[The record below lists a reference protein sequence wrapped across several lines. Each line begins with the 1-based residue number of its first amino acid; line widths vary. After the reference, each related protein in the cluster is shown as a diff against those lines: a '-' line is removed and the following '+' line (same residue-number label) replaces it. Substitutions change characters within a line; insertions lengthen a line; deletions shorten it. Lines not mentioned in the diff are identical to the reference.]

1 MNKKKLS
8 VVMAGAMLASSVAP
22 VLAATPAYEVNGS
35 NKGIL
40 IKELRELLKSKA
52 FADVEANDE
61 YRGESVYEV
70 RVIRAHNDYSYFFKL
85 DDASIAKMEEAIK
98 NAPVGTTVEVWDTGH
113 VEKNGK
119 YYYKSLEEVVTK
131 VEKTFTK
138 DRLKAIAADFK
149 ANKAKYPAI
158 YSMDFDGE
166 TLTLEVR
173 KAADETKLETLTFK
187 AGDKELDFTKPVDK
201 DGDLLT
207 GRTPQSDW
215 SDLATFETV
224 VEENKVPAGKDL
236 PEKMLAKVTLSDV
249 DSKVEV
255 KLSDLYDGLLLTSK
269 GQELL
274 DKVKEAN
281 AVQNDG
287 LYVSVS
293 EVNTAK
299 NGVFTFDLEFVNTN
313 PTTNKYEKHV
323 ITVSSNNKAQ
333 LAIFNTW
340 MKRGQASVEVL
351 AGTNRYETAVKVA
364 KENAKIEDVA
374 INGNIVLVN
383 GNALVDGLAAA
394 PLAASVVNKVGNV
407 PFDGYVAPILLT
419 ETNSLPKATLQYM
432 KELVKHQT
440 VGALDQVTVYLVGG
454 EAVISQNVVNQLK
467 TIGVRVVRAGGE
479 DREATSLAVAKLME
493 KDNDVDAKNAFV
505 VGADG
510 EADAM
515 SIASVAAQKKQP
527 IIVESRKGLSD
538 STVDYLK
545 GGKFVSAKSATI
557 IGGKTV
563 VSEETEAKLKEEKIV
578 VDRVAGSNRKATNA
592 KVIDRFASNYI
603 QRVVLSKDGQ
613 NNKSEL
619 IDALTA
625 TSLAVKDN
633 APIVLATNKMS
644 NEQVNALEKKAYRN
658 GVYVYQ
664 VGHGVAR
671 DVLKQIATRIGL
683 AK

>member
-1 MNKKKLS
+1 MNKKRLS
-8 VVMAGAMLASSVAP
+8 VVMAGAMLASAVAP
-22 VLAATPAYEVNGS
+22 VLAATPQYEVNGS
-35 NKGIL
+35 NRGLL
-40 IKELRELLKSKA
+40 IKELRELMLSKT
-52 FADVEANDE
+52 FANEAVNKEFAGECVFYVQMGKGLDVKQF
-61 YRGESVYEV
+61 YTVES
-70 RVIRAHNDYSYFFKL
+70 IP
-85 DDASIAKMEEAIK
+85 KMEEAI
-98 NAPVGTTVEVWDTGH
+98 NAAPVGTVIEVVNGGY

-119 YYYKSLEEVVTK
+119 YYHFALEDKVTET
-131 VEKTFTK
+131 EKTFNK
-138 DRLKAIAADFK
+138 ASLKEAADKFK
-149 ANKAKYPAI
+149 ANKENYPAI

-166 TLTLEVR
+166 TLTVELR
-173 KAADETKLETLTFK
+173 KAADETKLETVTFK
-187 AGDKELDFTKPVDK
+187 AGDKELDFSKPVDVN
-201 DGDLLT
+201 GDVLD

-215 SDLATFETV
+215 SDLATFKPVVSTETIKKGDPIDEKV
-224 VEENKVPAGKDL
+224 VARLTV
-236 PEKMLAKVTLSDV
+236 SDA
-249 DSKVEV
+249 DSKVNV

-281 AVQNDG
+281 AVKNDG
-287 LYVSVS
+287 LYVSVADVKTS
-293 EVNTAK
+293 K
-299 NGVFTFDLEFVNTN
+299 NGIFTFDMEFVNTN
-313 PTTNKYEKHV
+313 PTTNKYEKNV
-323 ITVSSNNKAQ
+323 ITISSNNKGQ
-333 LAIFNTW
+333 LEIFNTW

-351 AGTNRYETAVKVA
+351 AGTNGYETAVKVA

-374 INGNIVLVN
+374 LNGNIVLVN

-394 PLAASVVNKVGNV
+394 PLAASVVNKIGNI

-440 VGALDQVTVYLVGG
+440 VGSLDQVTVYLVGG

-467 TIGVRVVRAGGE
+467 SIGVRVVRAGGE
-479 DREATSLAVAKLME
+479 DREATSLAVAKLIE
-493 KDNDVDAKNAFV
+493 KDNDVDVKNAFI

-557 IGGKTV
+557 IGGETV
-563 VSEETEAKLKEEKIV
+563 VSGETEAKLKEEKV
-578 VDRVAGSNRKATNA
+578 SVDRVAGSNRKATNA

-613 NNKSEL
+613 TNKSEL

-644 NEQVNALEKKAYRN
+644 NEQVNALEKKANRN

>member
-1 MNKKKLS
+1 MNKKRLS
-8 VVMAGAMLASSVAP
+8 VVMAGAMLASAVAP
-22 VLAATPAYEVNGS
+22 VLAATPQYEVNGS
-35 NKGIL
+35 NRGLL
-40 IKELRELLKSKA
+40 IKELRELMLSKT
-52 FADVEANDE
+52 FANEAVNKEFAGECVFYVQMGKGLDVKQF
-61 YRGESVYEV
+61 YTVES
-70 RVIRAHNDYSYFFKL
+70 IP
-85 DDASIAKMEEAIK
+85 KMEEAI
-98 NAPVGTTVEVWDTGH
+98 NAAPVGTVIEVVNGGY

-119 YYYKSLEEVVTK
+119 YYHFALEDKVTET
-131 VEKTFTK
+131 EKTFNK
-138 DRLKAIAADFK
+138 ASLKEAADKFK
-149 ANKAKYPAI
+149 ANKENYPAI

-166 TLTLEVR
+166 TLTVELR
-173 KAADETKLETLTFK
+173 KAADETKLETVTFK
-187 AGDKELDFTKPVDK
+187 AGDKELDFSKPVDVN
-201 DGDLLT
+201 GDVLD

-215 SDLATFETV
+215 SDLATFKPAVSTETIKKGDPIDEKV
-224 VEENKVPAGKDL
+224 VARLTV
-236 PEKMLAKVTLSDV
+236 SDA
-249 DSKVEV
+249 DSKVNV

-281 AVQNDG
+281 AVKNDG
-287 LYVSVS
+287 LYVSVADVKTS
-293 EVNTAK
+293 K
-299 NGVFTFDLEFVNTN
+299 NGIFTFDMEFVNTN
-313 PTTNKYEKHV
+313 PTTNKYEKNV
-323 ITVSSNNKAQ
+323 ITISSNNKGQ
-333 LAIFNTW
+333 LEIFNTW

-374 INGNIVLVN
+374 LNGNIVLVN

-394 PLAASVVNKVGNV
+394 PLAASVVNKIGNI

-440 VGALDQVTVYLVGG
+440 VGSLDQVTVYLVGG

-467 TIGVRVVRAGGE
+467 SIGVRVVRAGGE

-493 KDNDVDAKNAFV
+493 NDNDVDVKNAFL

-557 IGGKTV
+557 IGGETV
-563 VSEETEAKLKEEKIV
+563 VSGETEAKLKEEKV
-578 VDRVAGSNRKATNA
+578 SVDRVAGSNRKATNA

-613 NNKSEL
+613 TNKSEL

-644 NEQVNALEKKAYRN
+644 NEQVNALEKKANRN

>member
-1 MNKKKLS
+1 MNKKRLS
-8 VVMAGAMLASSVAP
+8 VVMAGAMLASAVAP
-22 VLAATPAYEVNGS
+22 VLAATPQYEVNGS
-35 NKGIL
+35 NRGLL
-40 IKELRELLKSKA
+40 IKELRELMLSKT
-52 FADVEANDE
+52 FANEAVNKEFAGECVFYVQMGKGLDVKQF
-61 YRGESVYEV
+61 YTVES
-70 RVIRAHNDYSYFFKL
+70 IP
-85 DDASIAKMEEAIK
+85 KMEEAI
-98 NAPVGTTVEVWDTGH
+98 NAAPVGTVIEVVNGGY

-119 YYYKSLEEVVTK
+119 YYHFALEDKVTET
-131 VEKTFTK
+131 EKTFNK
-138 DRLKAIAADFK
+138 ASLKEAADKFK
-149 ANKAKYPAI
+149 ANKENYPAI

-166 TLTLEVR
+166 TLTVELR
-173 KAADETKLETLTFK
+173 KAADETKLETVTFK
-187 AGDKELDFTKPVDK
+187 AGDKELDFSKPVDVN
-201 DGDLLT
+201 GDVLD

-215 SDLATFETV
+215 SDLATFKPVVSTETIKKGDPIDEKV
-224 VEENKVPAGKDL
+224 VARLTV
-236 PEKMLAKVTLSDV
+236 SDA
-249 DSKVEV
+249 DSKVNV

-281 AVQNDG
+281 AVKNDG
-287 LYVSVS
+287 LYVSVADVKTS
-293 EVNTAK
+293 K
-299 NGVFTFDLEFVNTN
+299 NGIFTFDMEFVNTN
-313 PTTNKYEKHV
+313 PTTNKYEKNV
-323 ITVSSNNKAQ
+323 ITISSNNKGQ
-333 LAIFNTW
+333 LEIFNTW

-374 INGNIVLVN
+374 LNGNIVLVN

-394 PLAASVVNKVGNV
+394 PLAASVVNKIGNI

-440 VGALDQVTVYLVGG
+440 VGSLDQVTVYLVGG

-467 TIGVRVVRAGGE
+467 SIGVRVVRAGGE

-493 KDNDVDAKNAFV
+493 NDNDVDVKNAFL

-557 IGGKTV
+557 IGGETV
-563 VSEETEAKLKEEKIV
+563 VSGETEAKLKEEKV
-578 VDRVAGSNRKATNA
+578 SVDRVAGSNRKATNA

-603 QRVVLSKDGQ
+603 HRVVLSKDGQ
-613 NNKSEL
+613 TNKSEL

-644 NEQVNALEKKAYRN
+644 NEQVNALEKKANRN

>member
-1 MNKKKLS
+1 MNKKRLS
-8 VVMAGAMLASSVAP
+8 VVMAGAMLASAVAP
-22 VLAATPAYEVNGS
+22 VMAATPSYEVNGS
-35 NKGIL
+35 NRGLL
-40 IKELRELLKSKA
+40 IKELRELMLSKT
-52 FADVEANDE
+52 FANEAVNKEFAGECVFYVQMGKGLDVKQF
-61 YRGESVYEV
+61 YTVES
-70 RVIRAHNDYSYFFKL
+70 IP
-85 DDASIAKMEEAIK
+85 KMEEAI
-98 NAPVGTTVEVWDTGH
+98 NAAPVGTVIEVVNGGY

-119 YYYKSLEEVVTK
+119 YYHFALEDKVTET
-131 VEKTFTK
+131 EKTFNK
-138 DRLKAIAADFK
+138 ASLKEAADKFK
-149 ANKAKYPAI
+149 ANKENYPAI

-166 TLTLEVR
+166 TLTVELR
-173 KAADETKLETLTFK
+173 KAADETKLETVTFK
-187 AGDKELDFTKPVDK
+187 AGDKELDFSKPVDVN
-201 DGDLLT
+201 GDVLD

-215 SDLATFETV
+215 SDLATFKPAVSTETIKKGDPIDEKV
-224 VEENKVPAGKDL
+224 VARLTV
-236 PEKMLAKVTLSDV
+236 SDA
-249 DSKVEV
+249 DSKVNV

-287 LYVSVS
+287 LYVSVADVKTS
-293 EVNTAK
+293 K
-299 NGVFTFDLEFVNTN
+299 NGIFTFDMEFVNTN
-313 PTTNKYEKHV
+313 PTTNKYEKNV
-323 ITVSSNNKAQ
+323 ITVSSNNKGQ
-333 LAIFNTW
+333 LEIFNTW

-374 INGNIVLVN
+374 LNGNIVLVN

-394 PLAASVVNKVGNV
+394 PLAASVVNKIGNI

-440 VGALDQVTVYLVGG
+440 VGSLDQVTVYLVGG

-467 TIGVRVVRAGGE
+467 SIGVRVVRAGGE
-479 DREATSLAVAKLME
+479 DREATSLAVAKLIE
-493 KDNDVDAKNAFV
+493 KDNDVDVKNAFI

-557 IGGKTV
+557 IGGETV
-563 VSEETEAKLKEEKIV
+563 VSGETEAKLKEEKV
-578 VDRVAGSNRKATNA
+578 SVDRVAGLNRKATNA

-613 NNKSEL
+613 TNKSEL

-644 NEQVNALEKKAYRN
+644 NEQVNALEKKANRN

>member
-1 MNKKKLS
+1 MNKKRLS

-22 VLAATPAYEVNGS
+22 VLAATPQYEVNGS
-35 NKGIL
+35 NRGLL
-40 IKELRELLKSKA
+40 IKELRELMLSKT
-52 FADVEANDE
+52 FANEAVNKEFAGECVFYVQMGKGLDVKQF
-61 YRGESVYEV
+61 YTVES
-70 RVIRAHNDYSYFFKL
+70 IP
-85 DDASIAKMEEAIK
+85 KMEEAI
-98 NAPVGTTVEVWDTGH
+98 NAAPVGTVIEVVNGGY

-119 YYYKSLEEVVTK
+119 YYHFALEDKVTET
-131 VEKTFTK
+131 EKTFNK
-138 DRLKAIAADFK
+138 ASLKEAADKFK
-149 ANKAKYPAI
+149 ANKKNYPAI

-166 TLTLEVR
+166 TLTVELR
-173 KAADETKLETLTFK
+173 KAADETKLETVTFK
-187 AGDKELDFTKPVDK
+187 AGDKELDFSKPVDVN
-201 DGDLLT
+201 GDVLD

-215 SDLATFETV
+215 SDLATFKPVVLTETV
-224 VEENKVPAGKDL
+224 HKGDPIDEKVVARIT
-236 PEKMLAKVTLSDV
+236 VSDA
-249 DSKVEV
+249 DSKVNV

-287 LYVSVS
+287 LYVSVAD
-293 EVNTAK
+293 VKTAK
-299 NGVFTFDLEFVNTN
+299 NGVFTFDMEFVNTN
-313 PTTNKYEKHV
+313 PTTNKYEKNV
-323 ITVSSNNKAQ
+323 ITVSSNNKGQ
-333 LAIFNTW
+333 LEIFNTW
-340 MKRGQASVEVL
+340 MKNGQASVEVL

-374 INGNIVLVN
+374 LNGNIVLVN

-394 PLAASVVNKVGNV
+394 PLAASVVNKIGNV

-440 VGALDQVTVYLVGG
+440 VGSLDQVTVYLVGG

-467 TIGVRVVRAGGE
+467 SIGVRVVRAGGE

-493 KDNDVDAKNAFV
+493 NDNDVDVKNAFI

-557 IGGKTV
+557 IGGETV
-563 VSEETEAKLKEEKIV
+563 VSGETEAKLKEEKV
-578 VDRVAGSNRKATNA
+578 SVDRVAGSNRKATNA

-613 NNKSEL
+613 TNKSEL

-644 NEQVNALEKKAYRN
+644 NEQVNALEKKANRN

>member
-1 MNKKKLS
+1 MNKKRLS
-8 VVMAGAMLASSVAP
+8 VVMAGAMLASAVAP
-22 VLAATPAYEVNGS
+22 VLAATPQYEVNGS
-35 NKGIL
+35 NRGLL
-40 IKELRELLKSKA
+40 IKELRELMLSKT
-52 FADVEANDE
+52 FANEAVNKEFAGECVFYVQMGKGLDVKQF
-61 YRGESVYEV
+61 YTVES
-70 RVIRAHNDYSYFFKL
+70 IP
-85 DDASIAKMEEAIK
+85 KMEEAI
-98 NAPVGTTVEVWDTGH
+98 NAAPVGTVIEVVNGGY

-119 YYYKSLEEVVTK
+119 YYHFALEDKVTET
-131 VEKTFTK
+131 EKTFNK
-138 DRLKAIAADFK
+138 ASLKEAADKFK
-149 ANKAKYPAI
+149 ANKENYPAI

-166 TLTLEVR
+166 TLTVELR
-173 KAADETKLETLTFK
+173 KAADETKLETVTFK
-187 AGDKELDFTKPVDK
+187 AGDKELDFSKPVDVN
-201 DGDLLT
+201 GDVLD

-215 SDLATFETV
+215 SDLATFKPVVSTETIKKGDPIDEKV
-224 VEENKVPAGKDL
+224 VARLTV
-236 PEKMLAKVTLSDV
+236 SDA
-249 DSKVEV
+249 DSKVNV

-281 AVQNDG
+281 AVKNDG
-287 LYVSVS
+287 LYVSVADVKTS
-293 EVNTAK
+293 K
-299 NGVFTFDLEFVNTN
+299 NGIFTFDMEFVNTN
-313 PTTNKYEKHV
+313 PTTNKYEKNV
-323 ITVSSNNKAQ
+323 ITISSNNKGQ
-333 LAIFNTW
+333 LEIFNTW

-374 INGNIVLVN
+374 LNGNIVLVN

-394 PLAASVVNKVGNV
+394 PLAASVVNKIGNI

-440 VGALDQVTVYLVGG
+440 VGSLDQVTVYLVGG

-467 TIGVRVVRAGGE
+467 SIGVRVVRAGGE

-493 KDNDVDAKNAFV
+493 NDNDVDVKTAFL

-557 IGGKTV
+557 IGGETV
-563 VSEETEAKLKEEKIV
+563 VSGETEAKLKEEKV
-578 VDRVAGSNRKATNA
+578 SVDRVAGSNRKATNA

-613 NNKSEL
+613 TNKSEL

-644 NEQVNALEKKAYRN
+644 NEQVNALEKKANRN

>member
-1 MNKKKLS
+1 MNKKRLS
-8 VVMAGAMLASSVAP
+8 VVMAGAMLASAVAP
-22 VLAATPAYEVNGS
+22 VLAATPQYEVNGS
-35 NKGIL
+35 NRGLL
-40 IKELRELLKSKA
+40 IKELRELMLSKT
-52 FADVEANDE
+52 FANEAVNKEFAGECVFYVQMGKGLDVKQF
-61 YRGESVYEV
+61 YTVES
-70 RVIRAHNDYSYFFKL
+70 IP
-85 DDASIAKMEEAIK
+85 KMEEAI
-98 NAPVGTTVEVWDTGH
+98 NAAPVGTVIEVVNGGY

-119 YYYKSLEEVVTK
+119 YYHFALEDKVTET
-131 VEKTFTK
+131 EKTFNK
-138 DRLKAIAADFK
+138 ASLKEAADKFK
-149 ANKAKYPAI
+149 ANKENYPAI

-166 TLTLEVR
+166 TLTVELR
-173 KAADETKLETLTFK
+173 KAADETKLETVTFK
-187 AGDKELDFTKPVDK
+187 AGDKELDFSKPVDVN
-201 DGDLLT
+201 GDVLD

-215 SDLATFETV
+215 SDLATFKPVVSTETIKKGDPIDEKV
-224 VEENKVPAGKDL
+224 VARLTV
-236 PEKMLAKVTLSDV
+236 SDA
-249 DSKVEV
+249 DSKVNV

-281 AVQNDG
+281 AVKNDG
-287 LYVSVS
+287 LYVSVADVKTS
-293 EVNTAK
+293 K
-299 NGVFTFDLEFVNTN
+299 NGIFTFDMEFVNTN
-313 PTTNKYEKHV
+313 PTTNKYEKNV
-323 ITVSSNNKAQ
+323 ITISSNNKGQ
-333 LAIFNTW
+333 LEIFNTW

-374 INGNIVLVN
+374 LNGNIVLVN

-394 PLAASVVNKVGNV
+394 PLAASVVNKIGNI

-440 VGALDQVTVYLVGG
+440 VGSLDQVTVYLVGG

-467 TIGVRVVRAGGE
+467 SIGVRVVRAGGE

-493 KDNDVDAKNAFV
+493 NDNDVDVKNAFL

-557 IGGKTV
+557 IGGETV
-563 VSEETEAKLKEEKIV
+563 VSGETEAKLKEEKV
-578 VDRVAGSNRKATNA
+578 SVDRVAGSNRKATNA

-603 QRVVLSKDGQ
+603 QRGVLSKDGQ
-613 NNKSEL
+613 TNKSEL

-644 NEQVNALEKKAYRN
+644 NEQVNALEKKANRN

>member
-1 MNKKKLS
+1 MNKKRLS
-8 VVMAGAMLASSVAP
+8 VVMAGAMLASAVAP
-22 VLAATPAYEVNGS
+22 VMAATPSYEVNGS
-35 NKGIL
+35 NRGLL
-40 IKELRELLKSKA
+40 IKELRELMLSKT
-52 FADVEANDE
+52 FANEAVNKDFAGECVFYVQMGKGLDVKQF
-61 YRGESVYEV
+61 YTVES
-70 RVIRAHNDYSYFFKL
+70 IP
-85 DDASIAKMEEAIK
+85 KMEEAI
-98 NAPVGTTVEVWDTGH
+98 NAAPVGTVIEVVNGGY

-119 YYYKSLEEVVTK
+119 YYHFALEDKVTET
-131 VEKTFTK
+131 EKTFNK
-138 DRLKAIAADFK
+138 ASLKEAADKFK
-149 ANKAKYPAI
+149 ANKENYPAI

-166 TLTLEVR
+166 TLTVELR
-173 KAADETKLETLTFK
+173 KAADETKLETVTFK
-187 AGDKELDFTKPVDK
+187 AGDKELDFSKPVDVN
-201 DGDLLT
+201 GDVLD

-215 SDLATFETV
+215 SDLATFKPAVSTETIKKGDPIDEKV
-224 VEENKVPAGKDL
+224 VARLTV
-236 PEKMLAKVTLSDV
+236 SDA
-249 DSKVEV
+249 DSKVNV

-287 LYVSVS
+287 LYVSVADVKTS
-293 EVNTAK
+293 K
-299 NGVFTFDLEFVNTN
+299 NGIFTFDMEFVNTN
-313 PTTNKYEKHV
+313 PTTNKYEKNV
-323 ITVSSNNKAQ
+323 ITVSSNNKGQ
-333 LAIFNTW
+333 LEIFNTW

-374 INGNIVLVN
+374 LNGNIVLVN

-394 PLAASVVNKVGNV
+394 PLAASVVNKIGNI

-440 VGALDQVTVYLVGG
+440 VGSLDQVTVYLVGG

-467 TIGVRVVRAGGE
+467 SIGVRVVRASGE
-479 DREATSLAVAKLME
+479 DREATSLAVAKLIE
-493 KDNDVDAKNAFV
+493 KDNDVDVKNAFI

-557 IGGKTV
+557 IGGETV
-563 VSEETEAKLKEEKIV
+563 VSGETEAKLKEEKV
-578 VDRVAGSNRKATNA
+578 SVDRVAGSNRKATNA

-613 NNKSEL
+613 TNKSEL

-644 NEQVNALEKKAYRN
+644 NEQVNALEKKANRN

>member
-1 MNKKKLS
+1 MNKKRLS
-8 VVMAGAMLASSVAP
+8 VVMAGAMLASAVAP
-22 VLAATPAYEVNGS
+22 VLAATPQYEVNGS
-35 NKGIL
+35 NRGLL
-40 IKELRELLKSKA
+40 IKELRELMLSKT
-52 FADVEANDE
+52 FANEAVNKEFAGECVFYVQMGKGLDVKQF
-61 YRGESVYEV
+61 YTVES
-70 RVIRAHNDYSYFFKL
+70 IP
-85 DDASIAKMEEAIK
+85 KMEEAI
-98 NAPVGTTVEVWDTGH
+98 NAAPVGTVIEVVNGGY

-119 YYYKSLEEVVTK
+119 YYHFALEDKVTET
-131 VEKTFTK
+131 EKTFNK
-138 DRLKAIAADFK
+138 ASLKEAADKFK
-149 ANKAKYPAI
+149 ANKENYPAI

-166 TLTLEVR
+166 TLTVELR
-173 KAADETKLETLTFK
+173 KAADETKLETVTFK
-187 AGDKELDFTKPVDK
+187 AGDKELDFSKPVDVN
-201 DGDLLT
+201 GDVLD

-215 SDLATFETV
+215 SDLATFKPVVSTETIKKGDPIDEKV
-224 VEENKVPAGKDL
+224 VARLTV
-236 PEKMLAKVTLSDV
+236 SDA
-249 DSKVEV
+249 DSKVNV

-281 AVQNDG
+281 AVKNDG
-287 LYVSVS
+287 LYVSVADVKTS
-293 EVNTAK
+293 K
-299 NGVFTFDLEFVNTN
+299 NGIFTFDMEFVNTN
-313 PTTNKYEKHV
+313 PTTNKYEKNV
-323 ITVSSNNKAQ
+323 ITISSNNKGQ
-333 LAIFNTW
+333 LEIFNTW

-374 INGNIVLVN
+374 LNGNIVLVN

-394 PLAASVVNKVGNV
+394 PLAASVVNKIGNI

-440 VGALDQVTVYLVGG
+440 VGSLDQVTVYLVGG

-467 TIGVRVVRAGGE
+467 SIGVRVVRAGGE
-479 DREATSLAVAKLME
+479 DREATSLAVAKLIE
-493 KDNDVDAKNAFV
+493 KDNDVDVKNAFI

-557 IGGKTV
+557 IGGETV
-563 VSEETEAKLKEEKIV
+563 VSGETEAKLKEEKV
-578 VDRVAGSNRKATNA
+578 SVDRVAGSNRKATNA

-613 NNKSEL
+613 TNKSEL

-644 NEQVNALEKKAYRN
+644 NEQVNALEKKANRN

>member
-1 MNKKKLS
+1 MNKKRLS
-8 VVMAGAMLASSVAP
+8 VVMAGAMLASAVAP
-22 VLAATPAYEVNGS
+22 VLAATPQYEVNGS
-35 NKGIL
+35 NRGLL
-40 IKELRELLKSKA
+40 IKELRELMLSKT
-52 FADVEANDE
+52 FANEAVNKEFAGECVFYVQMGKGLDVKQF
-61 YRGESVYEV
+61 YTVES
-70 RVIRAHNDYSYFFKL
+70 IP
-85 DDASIAKMEEAIK
+85 KMEEAI
-98 NAPVGTTVEVWDTGH
+98 NAAPVGTVIEVVNGGY

-119 YYYKSLEEVVTK
+119 YYHFALEDKVTET
-131 VEKTFTK
+131 EKTFNK
-138 DRLKAIAADFK
+138 ASLKEAADKFK
-149 ANKAKYPAI
+149 ANKENYPAI

-166 TLTLEVR
+166 TLTVELR
-173 KAADETKLETLTFK
+173 KAADETKLETVTFK
-187 AGDKELDFTKPVDK
+187 AGDKELDFSKPVDVN
-201 DGDLLT
+201 GDVLD

-215 SDLATFETV
+215 SDLATFKPVVSTETIKKGDPIDEKV
-224 VEENKVPAGKDL
+224 VAR
-236 PEKMLAKVTLSDV
+236 LAVSDA
-249 DSKVEV
+249 DSKVNV

-281 AVQNDG
+281 AVKNDG
-287 LYVSVS
+287 LYVSVADVKTS
-293 EVNTAK
+293 K
-299 NGVFTFDLEFVNTN
+299 NGIFTFDMEFVNTN
-313 PTTNKYEKHV
+313 PTTNKYEKNV
-323 ITVSSNNKAQ
+323 ITVSSNNKGQ
-333 LAIFNTW
+333 LEIFNTW

-374 INGNIVLVN
+374 LNGNIVLVN

-394 PLAASVVNKVGNV
+394 PLAASVVNKIGNI

-440 VGALDQVTVYLVGG
+440 VGSLDQVTVYLVGG

-467 TIGVRVVRAGGE
+467 SIGVRVVRAGGE
-479 DREATSLAVAKLME
+479 DREATSLAVAKLIE
-493 KDNDVDAKNAFV
+493 KDNDVDVKNAFI

-557 IGGKTV
+557 IGGETV
-563 VSEETEAKLKEEKIV
+563 VSGETEAKLKEEKV
-578 VDRVAGSNRKATNA
+578 SVDRVAGSNRKATNA

-613 NNKSEL
+613 TNKSEL

-644 NEQVNALEKKAYRN
+644 NEQVNALEKKANRN

>member
-1 MNKKKLS
+1 MNKKRLS

-22 VLAATPAYEVNGS
+22 VLAATPQYEVNGS
-35 NKGIL
+35 NRGLL
-40 IKELRELLKSKA
+40 IKELRELMLSKT
-52 FADVEANDE
+52 FANEAVNKEFAGECVFYVQMGKGLDVKQF
-61 YRGESVYEV
+61 YTVES
-70 RVIRAHNDYSYFFKL
+70 IP
-85 DDASIAKMEEAIK
+85 KMEEAI
-98 NAPVGTTVEVWDTGH
+98 NAAPVGTVIEVVNGGY

-119 YYYKSLEEVVTK
+119 YYHFALEDKVTET
-131 VEKTFTK
+131 EKTFNK
-138 DRLKAIAADFK
+138 ASLKEAADKFK
-149 ANKAKYPAI
+149 ANKENYPAI

-166 TLTLEVR
+166 TLTVEIR
-173 KAADETKLETLTFK
+173 KAADETKLETVTFK
-187 AGDKELDFTKPVDK
+187 AGDKELDFSKPVDVN
-201 DGDLLT
+201 GDVLD

-215 SDLATFETV
+215 SDLATFKPVVLTETIHKDDPIDEKV
-224 VEENKVPAGKDL
+224 VARITV
-236 PEKMLAKVTLSDV
+236 SDA
-249 DSKVEV
+249 DSKVNV

-287 LYVSVS
+287 LYVSVANV
-293 EVNTAK
+293 ETAK
-299 NGVFTFDLEFVNTN
+299 NGVFTFDMEFVNTN

-374 INGNIVLVN
+374 LNGNIVLVN

-394 PLAASVVNKVGNV
+394 PLAASVVNKIGNI

>member
-1 MNKKKLS
+1 MNKKRLS
-8 VVMAGAMLASSVAP
+8 VVMAGAMLASAVAP
-22 VLAATPAYEVNGS
+22 VLAATPQYEVNGS
-35 NKGIL
+35 NRGLL
-40 IKELRELLKSKA
+40 IKELRELMLSKT
-52 FADVEANDE
+52 FANEAVNKEFAGECVFYVQMGKGLDVKQF
-61 YRGESVYEV
+61 YTVES
-70 RVIRAHNDYSYFFKL
+70 IP
-85 DDASIAKMEEAIK
+85 KMEEAI
-98 NAPVGTTVEVWDTGH
+98 NAAPVGTVIEVVNGGY

-119 YYYKSLEEVVTK
+119 YYHFALEDKVTET
-131 VEKTFTK
+131 EKTFNK
-138 DRLKAIAADFK
+138 ASLKEAADKFK
-149 ANKAKYPAI
+149 ANKENYPAI

-166 TLTLEVR
+166 TLTVELR
-173 KAADETKLETLTFK
+173 KAADETKLETVTFK
-187 AGDKELDFTKPVDK
+187 AGDKELDFSKPVDVN
-201 DGDLLT
+201 GDVLD

-215 SDLATFETV
+215 SDLATFKPAVSTETIKKGDPIDEKV
-224 VEENKVPAGKDL
+224 VARLTV
-236 PEKMLAKVTLSDV
+236 SDA
-249 DSKVEV
+249 DSKVNV

-287 LYVSVS
+287 LYVSVADVKTS
-293 EVNTAK
+293 K
-299 NGVFTFDLEFVNTN
+299 NGIFTFDMEFVNTN
-313 PTTNKYEKHV
+313 PTTNKYEKNV
-323 ITVSSNNKAQ
+323 ITVSSNNKGQ
-333 LAIFNTW
+333 LEIFNTW

-374 INGNIVLVN
+374 LNGNIVLVN

-394 PLAASVVNKVGNV
+394 PLAASVVNKIGNI

-440 VGALDQVTVYLVGG
+440 VGSLDQVTVYLVGG

-467 TIGVRVVRAGGE
+467 SIGVRVVRAGGE
-479 DREATSLAVAKLME
+479 DREATSLAVAKLIE
-493 KDNDVDAKNAFV
+493 KDNDVDVKNAFI

-557 IGGKTV
+557 IGGETV
-563 VSEETEAKLKEEKIV
+563 VSGETEAKLKEEKV
-578 VDRVAGSNRKATNA
+578 SVDRVAGSNRKATNA

-613 NNKSEL
+613 TNKSEL

-644 NEQVNALEKKAYRN
+644 NEQVNALEKKANRN

>member
-1 MNKKKLS
+1 MNKKRLS

-22 VLAATPAYEVNGS
+22 VLAATPQYEVNGS
-35 NKGIL
+35 NRGLL
-40 IKELRELLKSKA
+40 IKELRELMLSKT
-52 FADVEANDE
+52 FANEAVNKEFAGECVFYVQMGKGLDVKQF
-61 YRGESVYEV
+61 YTVES
-70 RVIRAHNDYSYFFKL
+70 IP
-85 DDASIAKMEEAIK
+85 KMEEAI
-98 NAPVGTTVEVWDTGH
+98 NAAPVGTVIEVVNGGYI
-113 VEKNGK
+113 EKNGK
-119 YYYKSLEEVVTK
+119 YYHFALEDKVTET
-131 VEKTFTK
+131 EKTFNK
-138 DRLKAIAADFK
+138 ASLKEAADKFK
-149 ANKAKYPAI
+149 ANKENYPAI

-166 TLTLEVR
+166 TLTVELR
-173 KAADETKLETLTFK
+173 KAADETKLETVTFK
-187 AGDKELDFTKPVDK
+187 AGDKELDFSKPVDVN
-201 DGDLLT
+201 GDVLD

-215 SDLATFETV
+215 SDLATFKPVVLTETV
-224 VEENKVPAGKDL
+224 HKGDPIDEKVVARIT
-236 PEKMLAKVTLSDV
+236 VSDA
-249 DSKVEV
+249 DSKVNV

-287 LYVSVS
+287 LYVSVAD
-293 EVNTAK
+293 VKTAK
-299 NGVFTFDLEFVNTN
+299 NGVFTFDMEFVNTN
-313 PTTNKYEKHV
+313 PTTNKYEKNV
-323 ITVSSNNKAQ
+323 ITVSSNNKGQ
-333 LAIFNTW
+333 LEIFNTW
-340 MKRGQASVEVL
+340 MKNGQASVEVL

-374 INGNIVLVN
+374 LNGNIVLVN

-394 PLAASVVNKVGNV
+394 PLAASVVNKIGNV

-440 VGALDQVTVYLVGG
+440 VGSLDQVTVYLVGG

-467 TIGVRVVRAGGE
+467 SIGVRVVRAGGE

-493 KDNDVDAKNAFV
+493 NDNDVDVKNAFI

-557 IGGKTV
+557 IGGETV
-563 VSEETEAKLKEEKIV
+563 VSGETEVKLKEEKV
-578 VDRVAGSNRKATNA
+578 SVDRVAGSNRKATNA

-613 NNKSEL
+613 TNKSEL

-644 NEQVNALEKKAYRN
+644 NEQVNALEKKANRN

>member
-1 MNKKKLS
+1 MNKKRLS
-8 VVMAGAMLASSVAP
+8 VVMAGAMLASAVAP
-22 VLAATPAYEVNGS
+22 VLAATPQYEVNGS
-35 NKGIL
+35 NRGLL
-40 IKELRELLKSKA
+40 IKELRELMLSKT
-52 FADVEANDE
+52 FANEAVNKEFAGECVFYVQMGKGLDVKQF
-61 YRGESVYEV
+61 YTVES
-70 RVIRAHNDYSYFFKL
+70 IP
-85 DDASIAKMEEAIK
+85 KMEEAI
-98 NAPVGTTVEVWDTGH
+98 NAAPVGTVIEVVNGGY

-119 YYYKSLEEVVTK
+119 YYHFALEDKVTET
-131 VEKTFTK
+131 EKTFNK
-138 DRLKAIAADFK
+138 ASLKEAADKFK
-149 ANKAKYPAI
+149 ANKENYPAI

-166 TLTLEVR
+166 TLTVELR
-173 KAADETKLETLTFK
+173 KAADETKLETVTFK
-187 AGDKELDFTKPVDK
+187 AGDKELDFSKPVDVN
-201 DGDLLT
+201 GDVLD

-215 SDLATFETV
+215 SDLATFKPVVSTETIKKGDPIDEKV
-224 VEENKVPAGKDL
+224 VARLTV
-236 PEKMLAKVTLSDV
+236 SDA
-249 DSKVEV
+249 DSKVNV

-281 AVQNDG
+281 AVKNDG
-287 LYVSVS
+287 LYVSVADVKTS
-293 EVNTAK
+293 K
-299 NGVFTFDLEFVNTN
+299 NGIFTFDMEFVNTN
-313 PTTNKYEKHV
+313 PTTNKYEKNV
-323 ITVSSNNKAQ
+323 ITVSSNNKGQ
-333 LAIFNTW
+333 LEIFNTW

-374 INGNIVLVN
+374 LNGNIVLVN

-394 PLAASVVNKVGNV
+394 PLAASVVNKIGNI

-440 VGALDQVTVYLVGG
+440 VGSLDQVTVYLVGG

-467 TIGVRVVRAGGE
+467 SIGVRVVRAGGE
-479 DREATSLAVAKLME
+479 DREATSLAVAKLIE
-493 KDNDVDAKNAFV
+493 KDNDVDVKNAFI

-557 IGGKTV
+557 IGGETV
-563 VSEETEAKLKEEKIV
+563 VSGETEAKLKEEKV
-578 VDRVAGSNRKATNA
+578 SVDRVAGSNRKATNA

-613 NNKSEL
+613 TNKSEL

-644 NEQVNALEKKAYRN
+644 NEQVNALEKKANRN

>member
-1 MNKKKLS
+1 MNKKRLS
-8 VVMAGAMLASSVAP
+8 VVMAGAMLASAVAP
-22 VLAATPAYEVNGS
+22 VLAATPQYEVNGS
-35 NKGIL
+35 NRGLL
-40 IKELRELLKSKA
+40 IKELRELMLSKT
-52 FADVEANDE
+52 FANEAVNKEFAGECVFYVQMGKGLDVKQF
-61 YRGESVYEV
+61 YTVES
-70 RVIRAHNDYSYFFKL
+70 IP
-85 DDASIAKMEEAIK
+85 KMEEAI
-98 NAPVGTTVEVWDTGH
+98 NAAPVGTVIEVVNGGY

-119 YYYKSLEEVVTK
+119 YYHFALEDKVTET
-131 VEKTFTK
+131 EKTFNK
-138 DRLKAIAADFK
+138 ASLKEAADKFK
-149 ANKAKYPAI
+149 ANKENYPAI

-166 TLTLEVR
+166 TLTVELR
-173 KAADETKLETLTFK
+173 KAADETKLETVTFK
-187 AGDKELDFTKPVDK
+187 AGDKELDFSKPVDVN
-201 DGDLLT
+201 GDVLD

-215 SDLATFETV
+215 SDLATFKPVVSTETIKKGDPIDEKV
-224 VEENKVPAGKDL
+224 VARLTV
-236 PEKMLAKVTLSDV
+236 SDA
-249 DSKVEV
+249 DSKVNV

-281 AVQNDG
+281 AVKNDG
-287 LYVSVS
+287 LYVSVADVKTS
-293 EVNTAK
+293 K
-299 NGVFTFDLEFVNTN
+299 NGIFTFDMEFVNTN
-313 PTTNKYEKHV
+313 PTTNKYEKNV
-323 ITVSSNNKAQ
+323 ITISSNNKGQ
-333 LAIFNTW
+333 LEIFNTW

-374 INGNIVLVN
+374 LNGNIVLVN

-394 PLAASVVNKVGNV
+394 PLAASVVNKIGNI

-440 VGALDQVTVYLVGG
+440 VGSLDQVTVYLVGG

-467 TIGVRVVRAGGE
+467 SIGVRVVRAGGE

-493 KDNDVDAKNAFV
+493 NDNDVDVKNAFL

-557 IGGKTV
+557 IGGETV
-563 VSEETEAKLKEEKIV
+563 VSGETEAKLKEEKV
-578 VDRVAGSNRKATNA
+578 SVDRVAGSNRKATNA

-613 NNKSEL
+613 TNKSEL

-644 NEQVNALEKKAYRN
+644 NEQVNALEKKANRN

>member
-1 MNKKKLS
+1 MNKKRLS

-22 VLAATPAYEVNGS
+22 VLAATPQYEVNGS
-35 NKGIL
+35 NRGLL
-40 IKELRELLKSKA
+40 IKELRELMLSKT
-52 FADVEANDE
+52 FANEAVNKEFAGECVFYVQMGKGLDVKQF
-61 YRGESVYEV
+61 YTVES
-70 RVIRAHNDYSYFFKL
+70 IP
-85 DDASIAKMEEAIK
+85 KMEEAI
-98 NAPVGTTVEVWDTGH
+98 NAAPVGTVIEVVNGGY

-119 YYYKSLEEVVTK
+119 YYHFALEDKVTETET
-131 VEKTFTK
+131 EKTFNK
-138 DRLKAIAADFK
+138 ASLKEAADKFK
-149 ANKAKYPAI
+149 ANKENYPAI

-166 TLTLEVR
+166 TLTVELR
-173 KAADETKLETLTFK
+173 KAADETKLETVTFK
-187 AGDKELDFTKPVDK
+187 AGDKELDFSKPVDVN
-201 DGDLLT
+201 GDVLD

-215 SDLATFETV
+215 SDLATFKPVVLTETV
-224 VEENKVPAGKDL
+224 HKGDPIDEKVVARIT
-236 PEKMLAKVTLSDV
+236 VSDA
-249 DSKVEV
+249 DSKVNV

-287 LYVSVS
+287 LYVSVAD
-293 EVNTAK
+293 VKTAK
-299 NGVFTFDLEFVNTN
+299 NGVFTFDMEFVNTN
-313 PTTNKYEKHV
+313 PTTNKYEKNV
-323 ITVSSNNKAQ
+323 ITVSSNNKGQ
-333 LAIFNTW
+333 LEIFNTW
-340 MKRGQASVEVL
+340 MKNGQASVEVL

-374 INGNIVLVN
+374 LNGNIVLVN

-394 PLAASVVNKVGNV
+394 PLAASVVNKIGNV

-440 VGALDQVTVYLVGG
+440 VGSLDQVTVYLVGG

-467 TIGVRVVRAGGE
+467 SIGVRVVRAGGE

-493 KDNDVDAKNAFV
+493 NDNDVDVKNAFI

-557 IGGKTV
+557 IGGETV
-563 VSEETEAKLKEEKIV
+563 VSGETEVKLKEEKV
-578 VDRVAGSNRKATNA
+578 SVDRVAGSNRKATNA

-613 NNKSEL
+613 TNKSEL

-644 NEQVNALEKKAYRN
+644 NEQVNALEKKANRN

>member
-1 MNKKKLS
+1 MNKKRLS

-22 VLAATPAYEVNGS
+22 VLAATPQYEVNGS
-35 NKGIL
+35 NRGLL
-40 IKELRELLKSKA
+40 IKELRELMLSKT
-52 FADVEANDE
+52 FANEAVNKEFAGECVFYVQMGKGLDVKQF
-61 YRGESVYEV
+61 YTVES
-70 RVIRAHNDYSYFFKL
+70 IP
-85 DDASIAKMEEAIK
+85 KMEEAI
-98 NAPVGTTVEVWDTGH
+98 NAAPVGTVIEVVNGGY

-119 YYYKSLEEVVTK
+119 YYHFALEDKVTET
-131 VEKTFTK
+131 EKTFNKTS
-138 DRLKAIAADFK
+138 LKEAADKFK
-149 ANKAKYPAI
+149 ANKENYPAI

-166 TLTLEVR
+166 TLTVEIR
-173 KAADETKLETLTFK
+173 KAADETKLETVTFK
-187 AGDKELDFTKPVDK
+187 AGDKELDFSKPVDVN
-201 DGDLLT
+201 GDVLD

-215 SDLATFETV
+215 SDLATFKPAVLTETIHKGDPIDEKV
-224 VEENKVPAGKDL
+224 VARITV
-236 PEKMLAKVTLSDV
+236 SDA
-249 DSKVEV
+249 DSKVNV

-287 LYVSVS
+287 LYVSVANV
-293 EVNTAK
+293 ETAK
-299 NGVFTFDLEFVNTN
+299 NGVFTFDMEFVNTN
-313 PTTNKYEKHV
+313 PTTNKYEKNV

-333 LAIFNTW
+333 LEIFNTW
-340 MKRGQASVEVL
+340 MKRGQASVEIL
-351 AGTNRYETAVKVA
+351 AGSNRYETAVKVA

-374 INGNIVLVN
+374 LNGNIVLVN

-394 PLAASVVNKVGNV
+394 PLAASVVNKIGDI

-432 KELVKHQT
+432 KELVKYQT
-440 VGALDQVTVYLVGG
+440 VGSLEQVTVYLVGG

-467 TIGVRVVRAGGE
+467 SIGVRVVRAGGE

-493 KDNDVDAKNAFV
+493 NDNGVDAKNAFV

-557 IGGKTV
+557 IGGETV
-563 VSEETEAKLKEEKIV
+563 VSGETEAKLKEEKV
-578 VDRVAGSNRKATNA
+578 SVDRVAGSNRKATNA

-613 NNKSEL
+613 ADKSEL

-644 NEQVNALEKKAYRN
+644 NEQVNALEKKANRN

>member
-1 MNKKKLS
+1 MNKKRLS

-22 VLAATPAYEVNGS
+22 VLAATPQYEVNGS
-35 NKGIL
+35 NRGLL
-40 IKELRELLKSKA
+40 IKELRELMLSKT
-52 FADVEANDE
+52 FANEAVNKEFAGECVFYVQMGKGLDVKQF
-61 YRGESVYEV
+61 YTVES
-70 RVIRAHNDYSYFFKL
+70 IP
-85 DDASIAKMEEAIK
+85 KMEEAI
-98 NAPVGTTVEVWDTGH
+98 NAAPVGTVIEVVNGGY

-119 YYYKSLEEVVTK
+119 YYHFALEDKVTET
-131 VEKTFTK
+131 EKTFNK
-138 DRLKAIAADFK
+138 ASLKEAADKFK
-149 ANKAKYPAI
+149 ANKENYPAI

-166 TLTLEVR
+166 TLTVELR
-173 KAADETKLETLTFK
+173 KAADETKLETVTFK
-187 AGDKELDFTKPVDK
+187 AGDKELDFSKPVDVN
-201 DGDLLT
+201 GDVLD

-215 SDLATFETV
+215 SDLATFKPVVLTETV
-224 VEENKVPAGKDL
+224 HKGDPIDEKVVARIT
-236 PEKMLAKVTLSDV
+236 VSDA
-249 DSKVEV
+249 DSKVNV

-287 LYVSVS
+287 LYVSVAD
-293 EVNTAK
+293 VKTAK
-299 NGVFTFDLEFVNTN
+299 NGVFTFDMEFVNTN
-313 PTTNKYEKHV
+313 PTTNKYEKNV
-323 ITVSSNNKAQ
+323 ITVSSNNKGQ
-333 LAIFNTW
+333 LEIFNTW
-340 MKRGQASVEVL
+340 MKNGQASVEVL

-374 INGNIVLVN
+374 LNGNIVLVN

-394 PLAASVVNKVGNV
+394 PLAASVVNKIGSV

-440 VGALDQVTVYLVGG
+440 VGSLDQVTVYLVGG

-467 TIGVRVVRAGGE
+467 SIGVRVVRAGGE

-493 KDNDVDAKNAFV
+493 NDNDVDVKNAFI

-557 IGGKTV
+557 IGGETV
-563 VSEETEAKLKEEKIV
+563 VSGETEAKLKEEKV
-578 VDRVAGSNRKATNA
+578 SVDRVAGSNRKATNA

-613 NNKSEL
+613 TNKSEL

-644 NEQVNALEKKAYRN
+644 NEQVNALEKKANRN

>member
-1 MNKKKLS
+1 MNKKRLS

-22 VLAATPAYEVNGS
+22 VLAATPQYEVNGS
-35 NKGIL
+35 NRGLL
-40 IKELRELLKSKA
+40 IKELRELMLSKT
-52 FADVEANDE
+52 FANEAVNKEFAGECVFYVQMGKGLDVKQF
-61 YRGESVYEV
+61 YTVES
-70 RVIRAHNDYSYFFKL
+70 IP
-85 DDASIAKMEEAIK
+85 KMEEAI
-98 NAPVGTTVEVWDTGH
+98 NAAPVGTVIEVVNGGY

-119 YYYKSLEEVVTK
+119 YYHFALEDKVTET
-131 VEKTFTK
+131 EKTFNK
-138 DRLKAIAADFK
+138 ASLKEAADKFK
-149 ANKAKYPAI
+149 ANKENYPAI

-166 TLTLEVR
+166 TLTVEIR
-173 KAADETKLETLTFK
+173 KAADETKLETVTFK
-187 AGDKELDFTKPVDK
+187 AGDKELDFSKPVDVN
-201 DGDLLT
+201 GDVLD

-215 SDLATFETV
+215 SDLATFKPVVLTETIHKDDPIDEKV
-224 VEENKVPAGKDL
+224 VARITV
-236 PEKMLAKVTLSDV
+236 SDA
-249 DSKVEV
+249 DSKVNV

-287 LYVSVS
+287 LYVSVANV
-293 EVNTAK
+293 ETAK
-299 NGVFTFDLEFVNTN
+299 NGVFTFDMEFVNTN
-313 PTTNKYEKHV
+313 PTTNKYEKNV

-333 LAIFNTW
+333 LEIFNTW
-340 MKRGQASVEVL
+340 MKRGQASVEIL
-351 AGTNRYETAVKVA
+351 AGSNRYETAVKVA

-374 INGNIVLVN
+374 LNGNIVLVN

-394 PLAASVVNKVGNV
+394 PLAASVVNKIGNI

>member
-1 MNKKKLS
+1 MNKKRLS
-8 VVMAGAMLASSVAP
+8 VVMAGAMLASAVAP
-22 VLAATPAYEVNGS
+22 VLAATPQYEVNGS
-35 NKGIL
+35 NRGLL
-40 IKELRELLKSKA
+40 IKELRELMLSKT
-52 FADVEANDE
+52 FANEAVNKEFAGECVFYVQMGKGLDVKQF
-61 YRGESVYEV
+61 YTVES
-70 RVIRAHNDYSYFFKL
+70 IP
-85 DDASIAKMEEAIK
+85 KMEEAI
-98 NAPVGTTVEVWDTGH
+98 NAAPVGTVIEVVNGGY

-119 YYYKSLEEVVTK
+119 YYHFALEDKVTET
-131 VEKTFTK
+131 EKTFNK
-138 DRLKAIAADFK
+138 ASLKEAADKFK
-149 ANKAKYPAI
+149 ANKENYPAI

-166 TLTLEVR
+166 TLTVELR
-173 KAADETKLETLTFK
+173 KAADETKLETVTFK
-187 AGDKELDFTKPVDK
+187 AGDKELDFSKPVDVN
-201 DGDLLT
+201 GDVLD

-215 SDLATFETV
+215 SDLATFKPVVSTETIKKGDPIDEKV
-224 VEENKVPAGKDL
+224 VARLTV
-236 PEKMLAKVTLSDV
+236 SDA
-249 DSKVEV
+249 DSKVNV
-255 KLSDLYDGLLLTSK
+255 KLSDLYDVLLLTSK

-281 AVQNDG
+281 AVKNDG
-287 LYVSVS
+287 LYVSVADVKTS
-293 EVNTAK
+293 K
-299 NGVFTFDLEFVNTN
+299 NGIFTFDMEFVNTN
-313 PTTNKYEKHV
+313 PTTNKYEKNV
-323 ITVSSNNKAQ
+323 ITISSNNKGQ
-333 LAIFNTW
+333 LEIFNTW

-374 INGNIVLVN
+374 LNGNIVLVN

-394 PLAASVVNKVGNV
+394 PLAASVVNKIGNI

-440 VGALDQVTVYLVGG
+440 VGSLDQVTVYLVGG

-467 TIGVRVVRAGGE
+467 SIGVRVVRAGGE

-493 KDNDVDAKNAFV
+493 NDNDVDVKNAFL

-557 IGGKTV
+557 IGGETV
-563 VSEETEAKLKEEKIV
+563 VSGETEAKLKEEKV
-578 VDRVAGSNRKATNA
+578 SVDRVAGSNRKATNA

-613 NNKSEL
+613 TNKSEL

-644 NEQVNALEKKAYRN
+644 NEQVNALEKKANRN

>member
-1 MNKKKLS
+1 M
-8 VVMAGAMLASSVAP
+8 
-22 VLAATPAYEVNGS
+22 
-35 NKGIL
+35 
-40 IKELRELLKSKA
+40 
-52 FADVEANDE
+52 
-61 YRGESVYEV
+61 
-70 RVIRAHNDYSYFFKL
+70 
-85 DDASIAKMEEAIK
+85 
-98 NAPVGTTVEVWDTGH
+98 
-113 VEKNGK
+113 
-119 YYYKSLEEVVTK
+119 
-131 VEKTFTK
+131 
-138 DRLKAIAADFK
+138 
-149 ANKAKYPAI
+149 
-158 YSMDFDGE
+158 
-166 TLTLEVR
+166 
-173 KAADETKLETLTFK
+173 
-187 AGDKELDFTKPVDK
+187 
-201 DGDLLT
+201 
-207 GRTPQSDW
+207 
-215 SDLATFETV
+215 
-224 VEENKVPAGKDL
+224 
-236 PEKMLAKVTLSDV
+236 
-249 DSKVEV
+249 
-255 KLSDLYDGLLLTSK
+255 
-269 GQELL
+269 
-274 DKVKEAN
+274 
-281 AVQNDG
+281 
-287 LYVSVS
+287 
-293 EVNTAK
+293 
-299 NGVFTFDLEFVNTN
+299 EFVNTN
-313 PTTNKYEKHV
+313 PTTNKYEKNV
-323 ITVSSNNKAQ
+323 ITISSNNKGQ
-333 LAIFNTW
+333 LEIFNTW

-374 INGNIVLVN
+374 LNGNIVLVN

-394 PLAASVVNKVGNV
+394 PLAASVVNKIGNI

-440 VGALDQVTVYLVGG
+440 VGSLDQVTVYLVGG

-467 TIGVRVVRAGGE
+467 SIGVRVVRAGGE

-493 KDNDVDAKNAFV
+493 NDNDVDVKNAFL

-557 IGGKTV
+557 IGGETV
-563 VSEETEAKLKEEKIV
+563 VSGETEAKLKEEKV
-578 VDRVAGSNRKATNA
+578 SVDRVAGSNRKATNA

-613 NNKSEL
+613 TNKSEL

-625 TSLAVKDN
+625 TSLASKNN

-644 NEQVNALEKKAYRN
+644 NEQVNALEKKANRN

-683 AK
+683 SK

>member
-1 MNKKKLS
+1 MNKKRLS

-22 VLAATPAYEVNGS
+22 VLAATPQYEVNGS
-35 NKGIL
+35 NRGLL
-40 IKELRELLKSKA
+40 IKELRELMLSKT
-52 FADVEANDE
+52 FANEAVNKEFAGECVFYVQMGKGLDVKQF
-61 YRGESVYEV
+61 YTVES
-70 RVIRAHNDYSYFFKL
+70 IP
-85 DDASIAKMEEAIK
+85 KMEEAI
-98 NAPVGTTVEVWDTGH
+98 NAAPVGTVIEVVNGGY

-119 YYYKSLEEVVTK
+119 YYHFALEDKVTET
-131 VEKTFTK
+131 EKTFNK
-138 DRLKAIAADFK
+138 ASLKEAADKFK
-149 ANKAKYPAI
+149 ANKENYPAI

-166 TLTLEVR
+166 TLTVELR
-173 KAADETKLETLTFK
+173 KAADETKLETVTFK
-187 AGDKELDFTKPVDK
+187 AGDKELDFSKPVDVN
-201 DGDLLT
+201 GDVLD

-215 SDLATFETV
+215 SDLATFKPVVLTETV
-224 VEENKVPAGKDL
+224 HKGDPIDEKVVARIT
-236 PEKMLAKVTLSDV
+236 VSDA
-249 DSKVEV
+249 DSKVNV

-287 LYVSVS
+287 LYVSVAD
-293 EVNTAK
+293 VKTAK
-299 NGVFTFDLEFVNTN
+299 NGVFTFDMEFVNTN
-313 PTTNKYEKHV
+313 PTTNKYEKNV
-323 ITVSSNNKAQ
+323 ITVSSNNKGQ
-333 LAIFNTW
+333 LEIFNTW
-340 MKRGQASVEVL
+340 MKNGQASVEVL

-374 INGNIVLVN
+374 LNGNIVLVN

-394 PLAASVVNKVGNV
+394 PLAASVVNKIGNV

-440 VGALDQVTVYLVGG
+440 VGSLDQVTVYLVGG

-467 TIGVRVVRAGGE
+467 SIGVRVVRAGGE

-493 KDNDVDAKNAFV
+493 NDNDVDVKNAFI

-557 IGGKTV
+557 IGGETV
-563 VSEETEAKLKEEKIV
+563 VSGETEVKLKEEKV
-578 VDRVAGSNRKATNA
+578 SVDRVAGSNRKATNA

-613 NNKSEL
+613 TNKSEL

-644 NEQVNALEKKAYRN
+644 NEQVNALEKKANRN

>member
-1 MNKKKLS
+1 MNKKRLS
-8 VVMAGAMLASSVAP
+8 VVMAGAMLASAVAP
-22 VLAATPAYEVNGS
+22 VLAATPQYEVNGS
-35 NKGIL
+35 NRGLL
-40 IKELRELLKSKA
+40 IKELRELMLSKT
-52 FADVEANDE
+52 FANEAVNKEFAGECVFYVQMGKGLDVKQF
-61 YRGESVYEV
+61 YTVES
-70 RVIRAHNDYSYFFKL
+70 IP
-85 DDASIAKMEEAIK
+85 KMEEAI
-98 NAPVGTTVEVWDTGH
+98 NAAPVGTVIEVVNGGY

-119 YYYKSLEEVVTK
+119 YYHFALEDKVTET
-131 VEKTFTK
+131 EKTFNK
-138 DRLKAIAADFK
+138 ASLKEAADKFK
-149 ANKAKYPAI
+149 ANKENYPAI

-166 TLTLEVR
+166 TLTVELR
-173 KAADETKLETLTFK
+173 KAADETKLETVTFK
-187 AGDKELDFTKPVDK
+187 AGDKELDFSKPVDVN
-201 DGDLLT
+201 GDVLD

-215 SDLATFETV
+215 SDLATFKPVVSTEKIKKGDPIDEKVVARLTV
-224 VEENKVPAGKDL
+224 
-236 PEKMLAKVTLSDV
+236 SDA
-249 DSKVEV
+249 DSKVNV

-281 AVQNDG
+281 AVKNDG
-287 LYVSVS
+287 LYVSVADVKTS
-293 EVNTAK
+293 K
-299 NGVFTFDLEFVNTN
+299 NGIFTFDMEFVNTN
-313 PTTNKYEKHV
+313 PTTNKYEKNV
-323 ITVSSNNKAQ
+323 ITVSSNNKGQ
-333 LAIFNTW
+333 LEIFNTW

-374 INGNIVLVN
+374 LNGNIVLVN

-394 PLAASVVNKVGNV
+394 PLAASVVNKIGNI

-440 VGALDQVTVYLVGG
+440 VGSLDQVTVYLVGG

-467 TIGVRVVRAGGE
+467 SIGVRVVRAGGE
-479 DREATSLAVAKLME
+479 DREATSLAVAKLIE
-493 KDNDVDAKNAFV
+493 KDNDVDVKNAFI

-557 IGGKTV
+557 IGGETV
-563 VSEETEAKLKEEKIV
+563 VSGETEAKLKEEKV
-578 VDRVAGSNRKATNA
+578 SVDRVAGSNRKATNA

-613 NNKSEL
+613 TNKSEL

-644 NEQVNALEKKAYRN
+644 NEQVNALEKKANRN

>member
-1 MNKKKLS
+1 MNKKRLS

-22 VLAATPAYEVNGS
+22 VLAATPQYEVNGS
-35 NKGIL
+35 NRGLL
-40 IKELRELLKSKA
+40 IKELRELMLSKT
-52 FADVEANDE
+52 FANEAVNKEFAGECVFYVQMGKGLDVKQF
-61 YRGESVYEV
+61 YTVES
-70 RVIRAHNDYSYFFKL
+70 IP
-85 DDASIAKMEEAIK
+85 KMEEAI
-98 NAPVGTTVEVWDTGH
+98 NAAPVGTVIEVVNGGY

-119 YYYKSLEEVVTK
+119 YYHFALEDKVTET
-131 VEKTFTK
+131 EKTFNK
-138 DRLKAIAADFK
+138 ASLKEAADKFK
-149 ANKAKYPAI
+149 ANKENYPAI

-166 TLTLEVR
+166 TLTVEIR
-173 KAADETKLETLTFK
+173 KAADETKLETVTFK
-187 AGDKELDFTKPVDK
+187 AGDKELDFSKPVDVN
-201 DGDLLT
+201 GDVLD

-215 SDLATFETV
+215 SDLATFKPVVLTETIRKGDPIDEKV
-224 VEENKVPAGKDL
+224 VARITV
-236 PEKMLAKVTLSDV
+236 SDA
-249 DSKVEV
+249 DSKVNV

-287 LYVSVS
+287 LYVSVANV
-293 EVNTAK
+293 ETAK
-299 NGVFTFDLEFVNTN
+299 NGVFTFDMEFVNTN
-313 PTTNKYEKHV
+313 PTTNKYEKNV

-333 LAIFNTW
+333 LEIFNTW
-340 MKRGQASVEVL
+340 MKRGQASVEIL
-351 AGTNRYETAVKVA
+351 AGSNRYETAVKVA

-374 INGNIVLVN
+374 LNGNIVLVN

-394 PLAASVVNKVGNV
+394 PLAASVVNKIGNI

-440 VGALDQVTVYLVGG
+440 VGSLDQVTVYLVGG

-467 TIGVRVVRAGGE
+467 SIGVRVVRAGGE

-493 KDNDVDAKNAFV
+493 NDNDVDVKNAFV

-557 IGGKTV
+557 IGGETV
-563 VSEETEAKLKEEKIV
+563 VSGETEAKLKEEKIS

-644 NEQVNALEKKAYRN
+644 NEQVNALEKKANRN